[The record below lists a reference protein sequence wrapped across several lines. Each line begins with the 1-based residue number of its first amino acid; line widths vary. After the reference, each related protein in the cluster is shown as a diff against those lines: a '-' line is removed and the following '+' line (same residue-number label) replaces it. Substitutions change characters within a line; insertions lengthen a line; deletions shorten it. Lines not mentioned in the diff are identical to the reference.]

1 MNNSRNNC
9 DESIETIFTFE
20 IIKKSSDLLIV
31 ANLFIYSFFYKKRNR
46 KIFYPPAFEI
56 KEIILISRIRIE
68 KLFDL
73 LFFEQE
79 EKKEIRIRRNDSNI
93 CLIFNSIYDFL
104 IILSKL
110 VQQDIV
116 NKSSLLLL

>member
-56 KEIILISRIRIE
+56 KEIILI
-68 KLFDL
+68 DL